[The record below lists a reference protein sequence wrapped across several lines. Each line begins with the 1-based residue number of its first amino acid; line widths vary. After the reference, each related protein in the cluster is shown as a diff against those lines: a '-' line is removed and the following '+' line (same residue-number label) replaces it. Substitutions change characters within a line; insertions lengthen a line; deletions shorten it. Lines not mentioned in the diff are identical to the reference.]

1 MIFRK
6 ATQADIDRIAE
17 IIFYASQ
24 RLHKAGI
31 DQWQRGYPNRQS
43 IENDVENGVGMVL
56 SLGSEILTYGAVIFT
71 GEKAYDDLT
80 GGEWLTQSDTTS
92 PRYAVIHRLCTSE
105 IFVGMGFAKQFMQA
119 AEAMAAERAES
130 MRIDTHPDNKIMQ
143 SMVASLG
150 YTYCGDVIIESRR
163 LAYEKILQR

>member
-6 ATQADIDRIAE
+6 ATHADIDRIAE
-17 IIFYASQ
+17 IVSYASQ

-43 IENDVENGVGMVL
+43 VENDVNNGVGMVL
-56 SLGSEILTYGAVIFT
+56 SLGNEILAYGAVIFT

-80 GGEWLTQSDTTS
+80 GGEWLTKSDTTA
-92 PRYAVIHRLCTSE
+92 PRYAVIHRLCVSE
-105 IFVGMGFAKQFMQA
+105 IFVGMGFAKQFVQA
-119 AEAMAAERAES
+119 AEAMAAESAES

-143 SMVASLG
+143 GLVASLG
-150 YTYCGDVIIESRR
+150 YTYCGDVVIESRR
-163 LAYEKILQR
+163 LAYEKVLTK